1 MSNRDLLIEIG
12 TEELPPKALLKL
24 SRSFQQEIEKGL
36 GKNNLA
42 FSDTQ
47 SFATPR
53 RLAVVVNAL
62 QEVQDDISVEKF
74 GPAVKAAFDDEGNPT
89 RAAEGFARSCG
100 VTVKDLK
107 EKDDGKVVKLYY
119 ANEQKGEATASLL
132 PQIVSDAL
140 DALPIPKRMR
150 WGSLRNEFVRPVHW
164 VVLLFG
170 SETVEA
176 DILGVHSGNQT
187 RGHRFHM
194 PGDITVNTPG
204 DYEKALSESAYVI
217 PDFEKRQALVR
228 SQVEQE
234 AEKLG
239 ANVSIDSDLLN
250 EVTALVEWPV
260 ALTGSF
266 DEAFLAVPKEALVS
280 SMKKHQ
286 KCFTLE
292 DSDGNICP
300 NFITVS
306 NLESLAPEKVVAGN
320 ERVIRPRLADAA
332 FFFNQDKNH
341 SLESRQDKL
350 KTVIFEQ
357 TLGTVHDK
365 SARVAG
371 LAAFIAG
378 AIGSDTALATRAAQ
392 LGKCDLLTGM
402 VGEFADLQ
410 GIMGYYYAL
419 HDGESEEV
427 ASAINEQYMP
437 RFAGDELPQTKTGI
451 VLALAERI
459 DTIVGLFGIGQPPTG
474 SKDPYALRR
483 AALGV
488 LRIIVEKTLALDL
501 SECVANAISQYGK
514 LPEQENLEAKVLD
527 FIFERFRAWYSDE
540 GVSANIF
547 QAVDAVRSSSPLDF
561 DLRIKAVQEFVSL
574 KEAEA
579 LSIANKR
586 VSNILAKLDQLPV
599 NPVDASLLNE
609 EAEKTLAEQIDKLL
623 IHVEPMLQGQDYGKA
638 LSSMALLQA
647 DVDRFFDE
655 VMVNTED
662 EKVRQ
667 NRQSLLHQLRQLFLQ
682 IADISLLQTGQAS

>member
-89 RAAEGFARSCG
+89 KAAEGFARSCG

-119 ANEQKGEATASLL
+119 ASEQKGEATASLL

-579 LSIANKR
+579 LSMANKR

>member
-42 FSDTQ
+42 FSDSQ

>member
-119 ANEQKGEATASLL
+119 ASEQKGEATASLL

-623 IHVEPMLQGQDYGKA
+623 IQVEPMLQGQDYGKA

>member
-42 FSDTQ
+42 FSDSQ

-89 RAAEGFARSCG
+89 KAAEGFARSCG

-119 ANEQKGEATASLL
+119 ASEQKGEATASLL

-579 LSIANKR
+579 LSMANKR

-623 IHVEPMLQGQDYGKA
+623 IQVEPMLQGQDYGKA

>member
-42 FSDTQ
+42 FSDSQ

-89 RAAEGFARSCG
+89 KAAEGFARSCG

-119 ANEQKGEATASLL
+119 ASEQKGEATASLL

-623 IHVEPMLQGQDYGKA
+623 IQVEPMLQGQDYGKA

>member
-42 FSDTQ
+42 FSDSQ

-89 RAAEGFARSCG
+89 KAAEGFARSCG

-119 ANEQKGEATASLL
+119 ASEQKGEATASLL

-194 PGDITVNTPG
+194 PGDITVKTPG

-623 IHVEPMLQGQDYGKA
+623 IQVEPMLQGQDYGKA

>member
-42 FSDTQ
+42 FSDSQ

-89 RAAEGFARSCG
+89 KAAEGFARSCG

-119 ANEQKGEATASLL
+119 ASEQKGEATASLL

-459 DTIVGLFGIGQPPTG
+459 DTFVGLFGIGQPPTG

-623 IHVEPMLQGQDYGKA
+623 IQVEPMLQGQDYGKA